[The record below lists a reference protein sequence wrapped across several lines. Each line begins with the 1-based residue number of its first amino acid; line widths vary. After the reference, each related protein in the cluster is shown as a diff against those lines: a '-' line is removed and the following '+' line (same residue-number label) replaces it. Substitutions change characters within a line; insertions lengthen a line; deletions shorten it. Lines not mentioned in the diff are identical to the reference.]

1 MAKADTPM
9 EFRHLTFK
17 TGLNMTVRK
26 GDKWLDSTGIY
37 PAKTPDGIRNAKVRI
52 VETLTTIFRDLQG
65 DHPFLVLNHDPMGR
79 TYSNLHGLMRDSYPG
94 QPAFAESPAFHQDD
108 MVTVVFFTVVDKGNS
123 IEQEK

>member
-1 MAKADTPM
+1 MTKAETPM
-9 EFRHLTFK
+9 EFSRLTFR

-37 PAKTPDGIRNAKVRI
+37 PAKNVSGNREAKIRI
-52 VETLTTIFRDLQG
+52 VGTLATPFRDLSG
-65 DHPFLVLNHDPMGR
+65 DHPFLQLDHDPMTR
-79 TYSNLHGLMRDSYPG
+79 VYSLLHQEMRVCYPG
-94 QPAFAESPAFHQDD
+94 RPQFSDEPAFSQDD